1 LLYQVSVPVAQVAN
15 KVELCPVQIVAGL
28 ADTAVGADGVE
39 LTVIV
44 TFDETLLHPALLT
57 QAT

>member
-1 LLYQVSVPVAQVAN
+1 VAQVAD

-28 ADTAVGADGVE
+28 ADTAVGAIGVA
-39 LTVIV
+39 LTVTI
-44 TFDETLLHPALLT
+44 TLPEALLHPALLT

>member
-1 LLYQVSVPVAQVAN
+1 VVVPVAQVADN
-15 KVELCPVQIVAGL
+15 VEFCPVQIVAGL
-28 ADTAVGADGVE
+28 AEMVVGAVGVG

-44 TFDETLLHPALLT
+44 IFAEILLHPALLT